1 MLGDGLLYQLLR
13 SGDQLACGQ
22 DAENITVT
30 NGDGEKANA
39 QLKLY
44 RPSMDLATIVI
55 PSALQQTVG
64 SCTSRRVLQL
74 QATCTSRSP

>member
-1 MLGDGLLYQLLR
+1 MFCDRLLYQLVR

-30 NGDGEKANA
+30 NGDGEKGNA

-55 PSALQQTVG
+55 PSVSANSG
-64 SCTSRRVLQL
+64 QL
-74 QATCTSRSP
+74 HLP